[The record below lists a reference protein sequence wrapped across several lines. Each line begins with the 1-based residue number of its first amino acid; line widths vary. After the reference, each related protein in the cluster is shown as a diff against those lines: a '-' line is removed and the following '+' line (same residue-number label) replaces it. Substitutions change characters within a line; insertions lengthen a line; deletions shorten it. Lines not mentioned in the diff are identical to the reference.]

1 MCIHVNIVVAP
12 SSANSDAF
20 MPSEQDWED
29 YFREQWDYEPA
40 VHHSEELQEA
50 IKSHPGFTTPP
61 MGPIGDYIVSE
72 ELRHIIPQ
80 SFATSYLVHSVED
93 ASILREVVA
102 AHGEPHPAV
111 IVYPRCEVI
120 QADDENLIIGDC
132 VSLASLRLE
141 DPTIANL
148 VIDHFGTS
156 TGKQELLCSYLQL
169 NLHIYVCAGQ
179 NQCKAGLNN
188 ENGLTFHFIIVVTL

>member
-1 MCIHVNIVVAP
+1 M
-12 SSANSDAF
+12 
-20 MPSEQDWED
+20 
-29 YFREQWDYEPA
+29 
-40 VHHSEELQEA
+40 
-50 IKSHPGFTTPP
+50 
-61 MGPIGDYIVSE
+61 
-72 ELRHIIPQ
+72 
-80 SFATSYLVHSVED
+80 ED

-111 IVYPRCEVI
+111 IVYPRYEVI
-120 QADDENLIIGDC
+120 QADDKNLIIGDC

-156 TGKQELLCSYLQL
+156 TGKQELLCSFLQL
-169 NLHIYVCAGQ
+169 KLHIYVCAGQ

>member
-1 MCIHVNIVVAP
+1 M
-12 SSANSDAF
+12 
-20 MPSEQDWED
+20 
-29 YFREQWDYEPA
+29 
-40 VHHSEELQEA
+40 
-50 IKSHPGFTTPP
+50 
-61 MGPIGDYIVSE
+61 
-72 ELRHIIPQ
+72 IPQ

-93 ASILREVVA
+93 ASILCELVA
-102 AHGEPHPAV
+102 AHGEPHPAI

-120 QADDENLIIGDC
+120 QADDENFIIGDH
-132 VSLASLRLE
+132 VPLTSLQLE

-156 TGKQELLCSYLQL
+156 TGKQELLRSYLQL

-188 ENGLTFHFIIVVTL
+188 ENGLTFHYIFVATL